1 MDDGREGAAAAAG
14 VDGRYQRQQL
24 IPWIGADGQRAIGG
38 AHAVVAGCGALGC
51 AVADILARAGVGRLT
66 LIDRDVVEPS
76 NLQRQT
82 LFAERDARERRPKA
96 EAARAR
102 IREINSG
109 IECRA
114 WVDHLCAENA
124 PDYLSGASVL
134 IDGLDNI
141 RTRFL
146 LNDVAVRQGV
156 PYIYG
161 GAVGTEGRA
170 MPVLPNEACLRCIFP
185 EPFAGPQQ
193 PTCDTAGVLMSTVLA
208 VAARQATL
216 ALQWM
221 SGRSDQITR
230 SIWSFDAVT
239 GRTSM
244 ASIASA
250 RDPNCVCCGQRNF
263 EFLGAMCEEQ
273 AIVLCGRNAVQIVP
287 AKGMSGAEQCD
298 PELLRTAL
306 APHGTFEVHGARLVG
321 TMREVT
327 AAGGGAI
334 ELTVFSDGRA
344 IVGGTTDPIFA
355 RSVYDRFIGRC

>member
-1 MDDGREGAAAAAG
+1 MSDDAAAQS
-14 VDGRYQRQQL
+14 DERYHRQQL
-24 IPWIGADGQRAIGG
+24 IPWIGAVGQRSIGQ
-38 AHAVVAGCGALGC
+38 AHAVVVGCGALGC
-51 AVADILARAGVGRLT
+51 TAADILARAGVGRLT

-82 LFAERDARERRPKA
+82 LFTERDARERRPKA

-102 IREINSG
+102 IAEVNSRM
-109 IECRA
+109 ECRA

-124 PDYLSGASVL
+124 LDYLGDATVL

-146 LNDVAVRQGV
+146 LNDVAVQRGV

-161 GAVGTEGRA
+161 GAVGTEGRV

-185 EPFAGPQQ
+185 EPFDGPPQ

-221 SGRSDQITR
+221 SGNAQQLSRSL
-230 SIWSFDAVT
+230 WSFDAVS
-239 GRTSM
+239 GRTTMTST
-244 ASIASA
+244 AQA

-263 EFLGAMCEEQ
+263 EFLGASCEDQ
-273 AIVLCGRNAVQIVP
+273 ATVLCGRNAVQIVP
-287 AKGMSGAEQCD
+287 VKSVATTRRCD
-298 PELLRTAL
+298 PKLLQTTL
-306 APHGTFEVHGARLVG
+306 APHGNFEVQGSRLVG
-321 TMREVT
+321 MMREVT
-327 AAGGGAI
+327 AVGGGAI

-344 IVGGTTDPIFA
+344 IVSGTTDPMFA
-355 RSVYDRFIGRC
+355 RTLYDRFIGGS

>member
-1 MDDGREGAAAAAG
+1 MSDDAAAQS
-14 VDGRYQRQQL
+14 DERYHRQQL
-24 IPWIGADGQRAIGG
+24 IPWIGAVGQRSIGQ
-38 AHAVVAGCGALGC
+38 AHAVVVGCGALGC
-51 AVADILARAGVGRLT
+51 TAADILARAGVGRLT

-76 NLQRQT
+76 NLQRQA
-82 LFAERDARERRPKA
+82 LFTERDARERRPKA

-102 IREINSG
+102 IAEVNSRM
-109 IECRA
+109 ECRA

-124 PDYLSGASVL
+124 LDYLGDATVL

-146 LNDVAVRQGV
+146 LNDVAVQRGV

-161 GAVGTEGRA
+161 GAVGTEGRV

-185 EPFAGPQQ
+185 EPFDGPPQ

-221 SGRSDQITR
+221 SGNAQQLSRSL
-230 SIWSFDAVT
+230 WSFDAVS
-239 GRTSM
+239 GRTTMTST
-244 ASIASA
+244 AQA

-263 EFLGAMCEEQ
+263 EFLGASCEDQ
-273 AIVLCGRNAVQIVP
+273 ATVLCGRNAVQIVP
-287 AKGMSGAEQCD
+287 VKSVATTRRCD
-298 PELLRTAL
+298 PKLLQTTL
-306 APHGTFEVHGARLVG
+306 APHGNFEVQGSRLVG
-321 TMREVT
+321 MMREVT
-327 AAGGGAI
+327 AVGGGAI

-355 RSVYDRFIGRC
+355 RTLYDRFIGGS

>member
-1 MDDGREGAAAAAG
+1 MSDDAAAQS
-14 VDGRYQRQQL
+14 DGRYHRQQL
-24 IPWIGADGQRAIGG
+24 IPWIGADGQRSIGQ
-38 AHAVVAGCGALGC
+38 AHAVVVGCGALGC
-51 AVADILARAGVGRLT
+51 AVADILARAGAGRLT

-82 LFAERDARERRPKA
+82 LFTERDARERRPKA
-96 EAARAR
+96 ESARAR
-102 IREINSG
+102 VSEINSR

-124 PDYLSGASVL
+124 LDYLGDATVL

-146 LNDVAVRQGV
+146 LNDLAVQQGI

-161 GAVGTEGRA
+161 GAVGTEGCV

-185 EPFAGPQQ
+185 EPFAGPPQ

-208 VAARQATL
+208 VAARQAML

-221 SGRSDQITR
+221 SGNAAQISRTL
-230 SIWSFDAVT
+230 WSFDAVS
-239 GRTSM
+239 GRVTM
-244 ASIASA
+244 ASIAAA
-250 RDPNCVCCGQRNF
+250 RDPQCVCCGQRNF
-263 EFLGAMCEEQ
+263 EFLRASCEEQ
-273 AIVLCGRNAVQIVP
+273 ATVLCGRNAVQIVP
-287 AKGMSGAEQCD
+287 AKSVAATIRCD
-298 PELLRTAL
+298 PQLLRTAL
-306 APHGTFEVHGARLVG
+306 APHGSFEVHGSRLVG

-327 AAGGGAI
+327 AVGGEAI

-344 IVGGTTDPIFA
+344 IVGGTTDRIFA
-355 RSVYDRFIGRC
+355 RTLYDRFIGGS